1 MGRDGPF
8 DEPLSRLDAGVSAR
22 DAVAAVSDALDL
34 ARIDGAKRDARLL
47 VMAALQWSGIDFV
60 REPERQLTDAEVKAL
75 AKFTRRRISHEPVSR
90 ILGERGFFGRIF
102 RITPA
107 TLDPRPCTETVV
119 EAALELAREEGWR
132 ERPIRILDIG
142 TGSGALLVTLLAE
155 LPLATGIGTDISQD
169 ALDVAR
175 DNAERLGVAE
185 RATFKKRDVFQGVD
199 GTFDLIVSNP
209 PYIPRSDI
217 AGLDPDVR
225 EFDPAGALDGGVDGL
240 DFYRQIADGIC
251 RVMPDGWVLMEVGAG
266 QAPDVEALFSGA
278 IQRSS
283 ASGRRSWKDLGQ
295 HVRCVAARTQSEPR
309 R

>member
-185 RATFKKRDVFQGVD
+185 RATVKKRDVFQGVD

-217 AGLDPDVR
+217 AGPHPDVR
-225 EFDPAGALDGGVDGL
+225 EFEPACALV
-240 DFYRQIADGIC
+240 
-251 RVMPDGWVLMEVGAG
+251 
-266 QAPDVEALFSGA
+266 
-278 IQRSS
+278 
-283 ASGRRSWKDLGQ
+283 
-295 HVRCVAARTQSEPR
+295 
-309 R
+309 